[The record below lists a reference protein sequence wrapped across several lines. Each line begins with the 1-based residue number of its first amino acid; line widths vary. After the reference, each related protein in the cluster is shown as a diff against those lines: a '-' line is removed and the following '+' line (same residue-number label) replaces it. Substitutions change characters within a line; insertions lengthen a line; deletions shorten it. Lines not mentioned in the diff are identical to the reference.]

1 MPRKQ
6 KEIRQLYTIPVA
18 AKKAGVP
25 DRTVRFAIK
34 RGEIPFETVEGTTI
48 RLVAVEDI
56 QYWKEHPES
65 HRPGPKKPRNKS
77 I

>member
-1 MPRKQ
+1 MPKKRKD
-6 KEIRQLYTIPVA
+6 RQLYTIPVA

-34 RGEIPFETVEGTTI
+34 RGEIPFTPIEGTTI

-56 QYWKEHPES
+56 QHWKDHPEL
-65 HRPGPKKPRNKS
+65 HKPGPKKPRNKS
-77 I
+77 V